1 MFLHY
6 GLQMSENYYYKCH
19 QCQKMFPIEELKYH
33 TTPEEEPVLVFCGA
47 ECSFNYFQPKYND
60 NGIQ

>member
-1 MFLHY
+1 
-6 GLQMSENYYYKCH
+6 MSENYYYKCH

-47 ECSFNYFQPKYND
+47 ECSFKNYQTKYND